1 MALMTTITPADV
13 AVALGREAPQSGS
26 ATESQ
31 WAMWATDALMLI
43 QSRVDELSH
52 DETAIDQ
59 ARLDYV
65 VREAVVAQVRRPDDA
80 TQVTKAVDDG
90 SVTKIYKSARGRV
103 DILDEW
109 WALLGVVASGG
120 QAFAVDV
127 MTLTAV
133 HQPWCNVNLGA
144 NYCSCGA
151 DLTGGD
157 PLWEA

>member
-13 AVALGREAPQSGS
+13 AVALGRGAPESGS

-90 SVTKIYKSARGRV
+90 SVTKTYKSARGRV

-151 DLTGGD
+151 DLAGY
-157 PLWEA
+157 PLWEY

>member
-13 AVALGREAPQSGS
+13 AVALGREAPESGS

-80 TQVTKAVDDG
+80 TQVTKSVDDG
-90 SVTKIYKSARGRV
+90 SVTKTYKSSRGRV

-151 DLTGGD
+151 DLAGY
-157 PLWEA
+157 PLWEY

>member
-1 MALMTTITPADV
+1 MALTTNITPADV
-13 AVALGREAPQSGS
+13 AVALGREAPESGS

-80 TQVTKAVDDG
+80 TQVTKSVDDG
-90 SVTKIYKSARGRV
+90 SVTRTYKSSRGRV

-151 DLTGGD
+151 DLAGH
-157 PLWEA
+157 PLWEY